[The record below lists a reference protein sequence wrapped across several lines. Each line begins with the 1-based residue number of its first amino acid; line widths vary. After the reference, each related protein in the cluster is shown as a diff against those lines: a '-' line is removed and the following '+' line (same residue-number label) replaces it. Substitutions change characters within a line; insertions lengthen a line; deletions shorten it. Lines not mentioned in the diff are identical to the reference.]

1 MNIRTLR
8 IAMLVPTLFA
18 SIVASGAEIQVVL
31 APANQTVKRGEAP
44 RFIVTVRAK
53 ASGQRIMKFAE
64 RVDLRHNYAQLIV
77 TRNGKP
83 VELSRIISDP
93 GPTGV
98 GDYVQLN

>member
-1 MNIRTLR
+1 
-8 IAMLVPTLFA
+8 
-18 SIVASGAEIQVVL
+18 
-31 APANQTVKRGEAP
+31 
-44 RFIVTVRAK
+44 
-53 ASGQRIMKFAE
+53 MKFAE

-98 GDYVQLN
+98 GDYVQLNPGQTMTLEHDGMPYILSELRSGRYSAVVKLQADWKLAAVTSSPVSFIVEQ